1 MVGLLARRTRPGW
14 SARSPPPTTLVHL
27 PDCPWNELVRQQ
39 PVTTHHLDCQPG
51 APGVAGQPA
60 CGAVGSGCARP
71 AQPQPLAHQ
80 LACSC
85 SNAGAPGG
93 SGPEGRQA
101 SRRRCQGLVRQAAGG
116 TAGWPSSPAARTH
129 SGLYRKDLRRRPA
142 GCCATGGAGRMLRC
156 APLYAR
162 QQRLTT
168 DCAGRTSI
176 FS

>member
-101 SRRRCQGLVRQAAGG
+101 SRRRCQGLVRQA
-116 TAGWPSSPAARTH
+116 SQPAARRAGRPAQQPETIP
-129 SGLYRKDLRRRPA
+129 GYTGRICAGGRRPRPSA
-142 GCCATGGAGRMLRC
+142 SAWPSAVIVMTPRLRPATVTLLHKLA
-156 APLYAR
+156 
-162 QQRLTT
+162 
-168 DCAGRTSI
+168 
-176 FS
+176 